1 LGREAHASLSV
12 PRRST
17 SLITTLA
24 LPVVGFASIAAG
36 CGGGSDQPSGP
47 TIAPDATTIVETSAA
62 EMGAVTSV
70 RFELDRT
77 GAPVYIDSADAISL
91 NSVVGR
97 FNVPE
102 SADAV
107 VEVEVVGALTTEL
120 GAVAIGDDVW
130 LSDPITGELQPLP
143 PGIDLDPSNFFDPS
157 GGWQPLLEDLA
168 DVELVGTEDGL
179 YHIRGTASAERVE
192 VITAGLVDGADVV
205 VDLWIDPVTG
215 LVGLVEFTT
224 DLGDGDTHWVLRLS
238 DYGETFEIEPP
249 PTD

>member
-1 LGREAHASLSV
+1 VLF
-12 PRRST
+12 RS
-17 SLITTLA
+17 I
-24 LPVVGFASIAAG
+24 
-36 CGGGSDQPSGP
+36 
-47 TIAPDATTIVETSAA
+47 DA
-62 EMGAVTSV
+62 
-70 RFELDRT
+70 
-77 GAPVYIDSADAISL
+77 ADAISL
-91 NSVVGR
+91 NSVIGR

-107 VEVEVVGALTTEL
+107 VEVEVAGALTTEL
-120 GAVAIGDDVW
+120 GAVAIGGDVW

-179 YHIRGTASAERVE
+179 YHLTGTASAERVE

-215 LVGLVEFTT
+215 LVGRVEFTT
-224 DLGDGDTHWVLRLS
+224 DLGDGDAHWVLTLS

-249 PTD
+249 PAD